1 MHKYSLRQKIVSLWN
16 INKDDSPCKAIIKFD
31 DLWNHLVSEAQK
43 ETKCELIF
51 SSITLD
57 FSQGASANFKVE
69 FDNPIQGLRLWIVA
83 EVCYLDCWHILSSS
97 QVIGPQLQL
106 ERPGC
111 TNQSHNGELEQLQTH
126 FESSRLCKR
135 CWWNDHG
142 VRKAFKRGKTLLTN
156 TCARYLT
163 RSSWIL

>member
-1 MHKYSLRQKIVSLWN
+1 MYKYSRREKYLGIRHA
-16 INKDDSPCKAIIKFD
+16 NKDNCRCKASINFN
-31 DLWNHLVSEAQK
+31 DLWKNLVSEAQE

-83 EVCYLDCWHILSSS
+83 EVCYLDCWYILGSS

-106 ERPGC
+106 ERAVC

-126 FESSRLCKR
+126 FGSSRLCKR
-135 CWWNDHG
+135 CCWNDHG